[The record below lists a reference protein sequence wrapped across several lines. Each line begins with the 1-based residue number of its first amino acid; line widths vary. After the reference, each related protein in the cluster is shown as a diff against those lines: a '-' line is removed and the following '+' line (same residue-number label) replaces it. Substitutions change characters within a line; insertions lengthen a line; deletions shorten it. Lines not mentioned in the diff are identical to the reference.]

1 MLEVVFNENAGGSL
15 KIAKQQDKTNDLFGH
30 AENVFCLPLKLS
42 IGNIA
47 NENFWQH
54 RQQVINQLYQCFNNS
69 FKTEEYLNTIKTQLS
84 SLLNKI
90 KNGENVRIWYRENAD
105 EYCAL
110 YYFLATILP
119 YFNFENHL
127 YIISIPNWI
136 ITKNEKTQLIQGWN
150 DISTSQWK
158 NYLQF
163 QREIPISFCK
173 YCLMKWNEL
182 KKENAPLRI
191 LLNGNITSVNE
202 DFYDTF
208 ILHELTKEPIE
219 ETLFIAHILEKYH
232 FMISDLWMDYRIEK
246 MIHEQKIIVV
256 SQTSAFRYQRIIQ
269 KK

>member
-1 MLEVVFNENAGGSL
+1 
-15 KIAKQQDKTNDLFGH
+15 
-30 AENVFCLPLKLS
+30 
-42 IGNIA
+42 
-47 NENFWQH
+47 
-54 RQQVINQLYQCFNNS
+54 
-69 FKTEEYLNTIKTQLS
+69 
-84 SLLNKI
+84 
-90 KNGENVRIWYRENAD
+90 
-105 EYCAL
+105 
-110 YYFLATILP
+110 
-119 YFNFENHL
+119 
-127 YIISIPNWI
+127 
-136 ITKNEKTQLIQGWN
+136 
-150 DISTSQWK
+150 
-158 NYLQF
+158 
-163 QREIPISFCK
+163 
-173 YCLMKWNEL
+173 MKWNEL